1 MSLFVEASL
10 KGLPEKIELAYR
22 WLLLLGEQYKPGTNS
37 IVMPID
43 WSSGKLNRIVT
54 STYEAQSIALT
65 VAAEEAIQLKKERI
79 G

>member
-43 WSSGKLNRIVT
+43 WSCGIVT
-54 STYEAQSIALT
+54 SAYEAESIAQT
-65 VAAEEAIQLKKERI
+65 VVAEEAIQLKKELVNLV
-79 G
+79 